1 MSKIGL
7 FIGITKSSTYFESI
21 NDYKVVDTIDEAHM
35 ELINYLVKH
44 LGVLNID
51 YPLSFED
58 FEYIWF
64 NEQYVKSSVFN
75 YKLFVNDKWVEP
87 WESQEIY
94 SDVLDKMFDEEIKNP
109 PDFSH
114 IYGEPNA
121 LEEPSAVD
129 NESSISHDT
138 MPSVSEES
146 TKDMEFF
153 EKTLKNIIEQ
163 SKTVVSHD
171 DASEKA
177 CGCDKCICKI

>member
-1 MSKIGL
+1 MSKVGL

-21 NDYKVVDTIDEAHM
+21 NEYKVVDTIDEARV
-35 ELINYLVKH
+35 ELINYLVRQ

-51 YPLSFED
+51 YPLSVED

-94 SDVLDKMFDEEIKNP
+94 SDVLDKMFDEETKNP

-114 IYGEPNA
+114 IYGEPDA
-121 LEEPSAVD
+121 LEEPSTLD
-129 NESSISHDT
+129 NEPSIPHDT

-146 TKDMEFF
+146 TKDMKYF
-153 EKTLKNIIEQ
+153 EETLKNIIEQ
-163 SKTVVSHD
+163 SKTVISHD
-171 DASEKA
+171 DVLEKA
-177 CGCDKCICKI
+177 CGCDKCAY